1 MRNPH
6 LALTLVTGLF
16 FLAPPAD
23 AVLVSMDGAE
33 VIDGIE
39 FDDRDIIYLDSNPG
53 SAAFLYE
60 DVDALTF
67 LPNGNLLLSV
77 SGATVIGGL
86 IVEDGD
92 LLEIDLMAGSASFFL
107 RESTLGSLDVDA
119 AHLLPNGHLLLSFH
133 RDEEIH
139 GLPVRDGDVIE
150 YDIENDSAS
159 IFLSEDVFDVD
170 ADVNGVA
177 ILPNGNLA
185 ITADE
190 NIVIAGLPVE
200 DSEIAE
206 YDLET
211 GVVSIFLSFETRVG
225 QADVD
230 AIAIPM
236 VCNDGFDND
245 GDGDADADDAGCS
258 DAQDDSEQD
267 ASAPC
272 DDGLDNDGDGWI
284 DHSPESGV
292 GDPGCVVP
300 AAASESPE
308 CQDGI
313 DNQGDGTVDY
323 DGGLSA
329 LGEGSPGLRDPD
341 PTCTLPWRER
351 EGSDLCGLGFE
362 VALLLAPL
370 LGLRRMRTRA
380 CRA

>member
-1 MRNPH
+1 MRS
-6 LALTLVTGLF
+6 LTLAVALATGF
-16 FLAPPAD
+16 FLLSPPAN

-33 VIDGIE
+33 TIDGIE
-39 FDDRDIIYLDSNPG
+39 FDDRDIIYLDSSPG
-53 SAAFLYE
+53 SAEFWIDWDEAFLYE

-67 LPNGNLLLSV
+67 LPNGHLLLSV
-77 SGATVIGGL
+77 SGATVIGGW

-92 LLEIDLMAGSASFFL
+92 LLEIDLAAGSASFFL

-119 AHLLPNGHLLLSFH
+119 VHMLPNGHLLLSFH

-139 GLPVRDGDVIE
+139 GLAVRDGDVIE
-150 YDIENDSAS
+150 YDMENDSVS

-177 ILPNGNLA
+177 LLANGHLA

-190 NIVIAGLPVE
+190 NIVIGGLPVE

-211 GVVSIFLSFETRVG
+211 GAVSILLSFEARVG

-230 AIAIPM
+230 AIAIPTA
-236 VCNDGFDND
+236 CNDGFDND
-245 GDGDADADDAGCS
+245 GDG
-258 DAQDDSEQD
+258 
-267 ASAPC
+267 
-272 DDGLDNDGDGWI
+272 WI
-284 DHSPESGV
+284 DYSPVSGV
-292 GDPGCVVP
+292 GDPGCVLP
-300 AAASESPE
+300 AAGSESPE
-308 CQDGI
+308 CQDGV

-341 PTCTLPWRER
+341 PSCTLPWRER

-362 VALLLAPL
+362 AVFLLLPL
-370 LGLRRMRTRA
+370 LWMRRARTRV